1 MMPKTRVA
9 VAVRP
14 LPVPRSFAGNTSGE
28 SAYNTPY
35 MICPAPLLI
44 RTCPS
49 FSNTQARR
57 LTLLQN
63 AYPQFHPRS
72 ALLLRAVVDAN
83 KKTPVS
89 PIFRGGS
96 LSNATA
102 CRERDTRPRRAPA
115 CPCARRTAARRPNL
129 PGTRLGR
136 RLRPG
141 SLAVVW
147 GEVCQRD
154 GMERR
159 GKGRTLRYV
168 V

>member
-14 LPVPRSFAGNTSGE
+14 LPVPRSFAGKTSGE

-35 MICPAPLLI
+35 MICTTRQPI
-44 RTCPS
+44 FTS
-49 FSNTQARR
+49 QDARGR

-89 PIFRGGS
+89 PIFRRGS

-102 CRERDTRPRRAPA
+102 CR
-115 CPCARRTAARRPNL
+115 
-129 PGTRLGR
+129 
-136 RLRPG
+136 
-141 SLAVVW
+141 
-147 GEVCQRD
+147 
-154 GMERR
+154 
-159 GKGRTLRYV
+159 
-168 V
+168 